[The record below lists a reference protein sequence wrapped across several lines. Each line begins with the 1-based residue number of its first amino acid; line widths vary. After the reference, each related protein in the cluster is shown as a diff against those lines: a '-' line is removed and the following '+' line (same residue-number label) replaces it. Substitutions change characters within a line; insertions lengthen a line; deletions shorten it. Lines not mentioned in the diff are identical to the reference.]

1 MSVSTL
7 SSPDTT
13 RAGFRVHDTSTHLI
27 DNGNFTPVP
36 QFGLLLGAIGF
47 VFVLVIILFG
57 ILYKRRGT
65 KS

>member
-1 MSVSTL
+1 MSVPTL

-13 RAGFRVHDTSTHLI
+13 TAGFRVHDTSTYFL

-36 QFGLLLGAIGF
+36 QFELLLGAIGF